1 MKTIKKIVAFAAIAI
16 FAFACKKDVTPPVD
30 DTVLPTP
37 IETEGL
43 TKVQDISNATHTI
56 ELYTKSGDFK
66 IGHNAL
72 FMRVKNTA
80 TQAYESTVN
89 IAVNPM
95 MHMMSKEHSCP
106 ISDFT
111 KTASKTSLYDG
122 FVIFQMASNETEYWE
137 LTIDYEI
144 AGVNYSATEKVV
156 VNNVAKRR
164 VTTFTGIDSVK
175 YILAFVNPS
184 SPKVG
189 VNDMQA
195 MLYKMDNMTTF
206 SPVNGY
212 KVKIDPRMPSMG
224 NHGSPNNVDLVQTD
238 VDGLYNGKLSLT
250 MTGYWKINL
259 QVSDASNELQK
270 GEEITETVT
279 ESSIFFE
286 VEF

>member
-16 FAFACKKDVTPPVD
+16 LVFSCKKEVTPPVD
-30 DTVLPTP
+30 NTVLPTT

-72 FMRVKNTA
+72 FMRLKNTA
-80 TQAYESTVN
+80 TQAYESTAN
-89 IAVNPM
+89 IAVKPM
-95 MHMMSKEHSCP
+95 MHMTSMNHSCP
-106 ISDFT
+106 VSDFT
-111 KTASKTSLYDG
+111 KTATKTSLYDG

-137 LTIDYEI
+137 LTINYEI
-144 AGVNYSATEKVV
+144 AGVNYTATKKVT
-156 VNNVAKRR
+156 VNNVEKRR
-164 VTTFTGIDSVK
+164 VTTFTGTDAVK
-175 YILAFVNPS
+175 YVLALVNPS

-189 VNDMQA
+189 INDMQTI
-195 MLYKMDNMTTF
+195 LYKMDNMTSF

-238 VDGLYNGKLSLT
+238 NVGTYNGKLSLT

-259 QVSDASNELQK
+259 QVLDASNDVQK
-270 GEEITETVT
+270 GEEITTSVT